1 LPRGE
6 KGICFRKVFIKRM
19 KGGRGSQCPRKLLEG
34 TQQRH
39 LLLAT
44 FAKGMGFVERHQ
56 LI

>member
-1 LPRGE
+1 
-6 KGICFRKVFIKRM
+6 M

-34 TQQRH
+34 TQQRQ